1 MSFLDAI
8 DVDASNG
15 NKETKCEHDD
25 YRRKDK
31 RVVRQVARNPE
42 AAICAWRMRSNLADV
57 VEPIESEYR
66 GEIQQ
71 IQNLRSVDVVEPIE
85 AETAQGEQL
94 SNAFQVKAQIELIS
108 SKDSKE
114 DRQEVCSLL
123 RLPRC
128 GALWIGPNWIAI
140 AEG

>member
-8 DVDASNG
+8 GVDASNG

-57 VEPIESEYR
+57 VEPIE
-66 GEIQQ
+66 
-71 IQNLRSVDVVEPIE
+71 

-108 SKDSKE
+108 SKHSEE
-114 DRQEVCSLL
+114 DRQEVRSLL